1 MSGRGRLIELGEE
14 FEGLLGMAF
23 ACEVEG
29 LGSCVV
35 AIFGFDCGN
44 CKS

>member
-1 MSGRGRLIELGEE
+1 VSGSGRLIELGEE

-29 LGSCVV
+29 LESCVV
-35 AIFGFDCGN
+35 AIFGFNCGN